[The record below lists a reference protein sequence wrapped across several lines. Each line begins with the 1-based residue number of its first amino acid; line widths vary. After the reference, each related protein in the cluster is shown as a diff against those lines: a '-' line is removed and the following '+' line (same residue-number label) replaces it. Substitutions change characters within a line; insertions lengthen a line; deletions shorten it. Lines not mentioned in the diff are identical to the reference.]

1 MKQEYSIFILSLQ
14 FLTRIPVR
22 SDGHYSELRM
32 AEIPRYFPL
41 VGALVGALGGAVFF
55 VAHELLSLGSALLIS
70 VAATMALTGAFHED
84 GLADTF
90 DGIGGGIN
98 KAMALEIMRDSRLG
112 TYGTLAVVVALL
124 LKIALLSELP
134 AHHIPTA
141 LVFGHALSRLSSV
154 LVLIQGR
161 YVRGQG
167 AGKPVAQSLSAK
179 STWVAMTTAMA
190 VTLLTWFFVGGVP
203 VIIAT
208 GIMLAAHFLLRLWI
222 NQKIAGYTGDTLGS
236 IQQISELGC
245 YAGLAACL

>member
-41 VGALVGALGGAVFF
+41 VGALIGAVGGAVFF
-55 VAHELLSLGSALLIS
+55 VAHELLGLGSAVLVS

-90 DGIGGGIN
+90 DGVGGGMI
-98 KAMALEIMRDSRLG
+98 KSKALEIMRDSRLG

-124 LKIALLSELP
+124 LKIALLAELP
-134 AHHIPTA
+134 ARHIPTA
-141 LVFGHALSRLSSV
+141 LILGHALSRLSSV
-154 LVLIQGR
+154 LVLIRGR
-161 YVRGQG
+161 YVRDEG
-167 AGKPVAQSLSAK
+167 AGKPVAQGLSAK
-179 STWVAMTTAMA
+179 SIWVAMITAVA
-190 VTLLTWFFVGGVP
+190 VTLLTWLFVGGVP
-203 VIIAT
+203 VIVAIGA
-208 GIMLAAHFLLRLWI
+208 MLVAHGLLRLWVE
-222 NQKIAGYTGDTLGS
+222 QKIGGYTGDTLGS
-236 IQQISELGC
+236 IQQVSELGC

>member
-41 VGALVGALGGAVFF
+41 VGALIGAVGGAVFF
-55 VAHELLSLGSALLIS
+55 VAHELLSLGSAVLVS

-90 DGIGGGIN
+90 DGVGGGVI
-98 KAMALEIMRDSRLG
+98 KSKALEIMRDSRLG

-124 LKIALLSELP
+124 LKIALLAELP
-134 AHHIPTA
+134 ARHIPTA
-141 LVFGHALSRLSSV
+141 LILGHTLSRLSSV
-154 LVLIQGR
+154 LVLIRGR
-161 YVRGQG
+161 YVRDEG
-167 AGKPVAQSLSAK
+167 AGKPVAQGLSAK
-179 STWVAMTTAMA
+179 STWVAMITAVA
-190 VTLLTWFFVGGVP
+190 VTLLAWLFFGGVP
-203 VIIAT
+203 VIVAIGA
-208 GIMLAAHFLLRLWI
+208 MLVAHGLLRLWVE
-222 NQKIAGYTGDTLGS
+222 QKIGGYTGDTLGS
-236 IQQISELGC
+236 IQQVSELGC

>member
-22 SDGHYSELRM
+22 SDGHYTDLRM

-41 VGALVGALGGAVFF
+41 VGALIGAAGGAVFF
-55 VAHELLSLGSALLIS
+55 VAHELLSLGSALLVS

-90 DGIGGGIN
+90 DGVGGGTI
-98 KAMALEIMRDSRLG
+98 KSKALEIMRDSRLG

-124 LKIALLSELP
+124 LKIALLAELP
-134 AHHIPTA
+134 ARHIPTA
-141 LVFGHALSRLSSV
+141 LILGHALSRLSSV

-161 YVRGQG
+161 YVRDEG
-167 AGKPVAQSLSAK
+167 AGKPVAQGLSAK
-179 STWVAMTTAMA
+179 STWVAIITAVA
-190 VTLLTWFFVGGVP
+190 VTFLAWLFVGGVP
-203 VIIAT
+203 VIIAIGT
-208 GIMLAAHFLLRLWI
+208 MLVAHLLLRLWI
-222 NQKIAGYTGDTLGS
+222 EQKIGGYTGDTLGS
-236 IQQISELGC
+236 IQQVSELGC

>member
-22 SDGHYSELRM
+22 SDSHYNELRM

-41 VGALVGALGGAVFF
+41 VGALIGAAAGAVFLL
-55 VAHELLSLGSALLIS
+55 AHELLSPGSALLIS

-90 DGIGGGIN
+90 DGIGGGTN
-98 KAMALEIMRDSRLG
+98 KATALEIMRDSRLG

-124 LKIALLSELP
+124 LKISLLAELP

-141 LVFGHALSRLSSV
+141 LIFGHTLSRLSSV

-161 YVRGQG
+161 YVRDRG
-167 AGKPVAQSLSAK
+167 AGKPVAQGLSAK
-179 STWVAMTTAMA
+179 STWVAMITAMA
-190 VTLLTWFFVGGVP
+190 VTLLAWFFVGGVP
-203 VIIAT
+203 IIIAT
-208 GIMLAAHFLLRLWI
+208 GMMLVAHFLLRLWI
-222 NQKIAGYTGDTLGS
+222 HQKIAGYTGDTLGS
-236 IQQISELGC
+236 IQQVSELGC
-245 YAGLAACL
+245 YAGFAACL

>member
-41 VGALVGALGGAVFF
+41 VGALIGAVGGAVFF
-55 VAHELLSLGSALLIS
+55 VAHELLSLGSAVLVS

-90 DGIGGGIN
+90 DGVGGGMI
-98 KAMALEIMRDSRLG
+98 KSKALEIMRDSRLG

-124 LKIALLSELP
+124 LKIALLAELP
-134 AHHIPTA
+134 ARHIPTA
-141 LVFGHALSRLSSV
+141 LILGHVLSRLSSV
-154 LVLIQGR
+154 LVLIRGR
-161 YVRGQG
+161 YVRDEG
-167 AGKPVAQSLSAK
+167 AGKPVAQGLSAK
-179 STWVAMTTAMA
+179 STWVAMITAVA
-190 VTLLTWFFVGGVP
+190 VTLLTWLFVGGVP
-203 VIIAT
+203 VIVAIGA
-208 GIMLAAHFLLRLWI
+208 MLVAHGLLRLWVE
-222 NQKIAGYTGDTLGS
+222 QKIGGYTGDTLGS
-236 IQQISELGC
+236 IQQVSELGC

>member
-41 VGALVGALGGAVFF
+41 VGALIGAVGGAVFF
-55 VAHELLSLGSALLIS
+55 VAHELLSLGSAVLVS

-90 DGIGGGIN
+90 DGVGGGVI
-98 KAMALEIMRDSRLG
+98 KSKALEIMRDSRLG

-124 LKIALLSELP
+124 LKIALLAELP
-134 AHHIPTA
+134 ARHIPTA
-141 LVFGHALSRLSSV
+141 LILGHTLSRLSSV
-154 LVLIQGR
+154 LVLIRGR
-161 YVRGQG
+161 YVRDEG
-167 AGKPVAQSLSAK
+167 AGKPVAQGLSAK
-179 STWVAMTTAMA
+179 STWVAMITAVA
-190 VTLLTWFFVGGVP
+190 VTLLTWLFFGGVP
-203 VIIAT
+203 VIVAIGA
-208 GIMLAAHFLLRLWI
+208 MLVAHGLLRLWVE
-222 NQKIAGYTGDTLGS
+222 QKIGGYTGDTLGS
-236 IQQISELGC
+236 IQQVSELGC

>member
-41 VGALVGALGGAVFF
+41 VGALIGAVGGAVFF
-55 VAHELLSLGSALLIS
+55 VAHELLSLGSAVLVS

-90 DGIGGGIN
+90 DGVGGGMI
-98 KAMALEIMRDSRLG
+98 KSKALEIMRDSRLG

-124 LKIALLSELP
+124 LKIALLAELP
-134 AHHIPTA
+134 ARHIPTA
-141 LVFGHALSRLSSV
+141 LILGHALSRLSSV
-154 LVLIQGR
+154 LVLIRGR
-161 YVRGQG
+161 YVRDEG
-167 AGKPVAQSLSAK
+167 AGKPVAQGLSAK
-179 STWVAMTTAMA
+179 STWVAMITAVA
-190 VTLLTWFFVGGVP
+190 VTLLTWLFVGGVP
-203 VIIAT
+203 VIVAIGA
-208 GIMLAAHFLLRLWI
+208 MLVAHGLLRLWVE
-222 NQKIAGYTGDTLGS
+222 QKIGGYTGDTLGS
-236 IQQISELGC
+236 IQQVSELGC